1 MTLGEKIKKYR
12 ELRELTQRELGQ
24 KVGFSSGTEDS
35 RIRKYEK
42 NMMAPKTDIRRKIAE
57 ALDIDMSALN
67 DIDIQT
73 EKDAIRALFYLEEK
87 YGMDI
92 KKTDRE
98 IRLTFDID
106 NTDIWK
112 LIEYLEEWATKKEE
126 YIKKK
131 GNTTGEFQWKIYEK
145 YNGIKKLKAGFV
157 NEMEARE
164 YASFLEN
171 CNRMAGYNGSRF
183 SIEYGCPVSEAQE
196 GYDIWKAQF
205 PKNLECTEIRHIYFD
220 LTPSSFFRSSSNFST
235 YFIISGL
242 FSFSI
247 MYEYILF
254 LASDVI
260 LLSITCPT
268 KNCSLPSTGTKVL
281 A

>member
-24 KVGFSSGTEDS
+24 KVGFSAGTEDS

-73 EKDAIRALFYLEEK
+73 EKDAIRVLFYLEEK

-183 SIEYGCPVSEAQE
+183 SIEYDCPVSEAQE
-196 GYDIWKAQF
+196 EYDIWKAQF
-205 PKNLECTEIRHIYFD
+205 PKSLERTEIRH
-220 LTPSSFFRSSSNFST
+220 N
-235 YFIISGL
+235 
-242 FSFSI
+242 
-247 MYEYILF
+247 
-254 LASDVI
+254 
-260 LLSITCPT
+260 
-268 KNCSLPSTGTKVL
+268 
-281 A
+281 

>member
-1 MTLGEKIKKYR
+1 MKTRLTKSEMEIMEVLWDEGKALTTSEIIQRSKEKEKEWKDSSVHLLIKS
-12 ELRELTQRELGQ
+12 LM
-24 KVGFSSGTEDS
+24 
-35 RIRKYEK
+35 
-42 NMMAPKTDIRRKIAE
+42 N
-57 ALDIDMSALN
+57 
-67 DIDIQT
+67 
-73 EKDAIRALFYLEEK
+73 KDVIRALFYLEEK

-205 PKNLECTEIRHIYFD
+205 PKNLERTEIRH
-220 LTPSSFFRSSSNFST
+220 N
-235 YFIISGL
+235 
-242 FSFSI
+242 
-247 MYEYILF
+247 
-254 LASDVI
+254 
-260 LLSITCPT
+260 
-268 KNCSLPSTGTKVL
+268 
-281 A
+281 

>member
-24 KVGFSSGTEDS
+24 KVGFSAGTEDS

-112 LIEYLEEWATKKEE
+112 LIEYLEEWATKK
-126 YIKKK
+126 K
-131 GNTTGEFQWKIYEK
+131 
-145 YNGIKKLKAGFV
+145 
-157 NEMEARE
+157 
-164 YASFLEN
+164 
-171 CNRMAGYNGSRF
+171 
-183 SIEYGCPVSEAQE
+183 SI
-196 GYDIWKAQF
+196 
-205 PKNLECTEIRHIYFD
+205 
-220 LTPSSFFRSSSNFST
+220 
-235 YFIISGL
+235 
-242 FSFSI
+242 
-247 MYEYILF
+247 
-254 LASDVI
+254 
-260 LLSITCPT
+260 
-268 KNCSLPSTGTKVL
+268 
-281 A
+281 

>member
-1 MTLGEKIKKYR
+1 
-12 ELRELTQRELGQ
+12 
-24 KVGFSSGTEDS
+24 
-35 RIRKYEK
+35 
-42 NMMAPKTDIRRKIAE
+42 
-57 ALDIDMSALN
+57 
-67 DIDIQT
+67 
-73 EKDAIRALFYLEEK
+73 
-87 YGMDI
+87 MDI

-205 PKNLECTEIRHIYFD
+205 PKNLERTEIRH
-220 LTPSSFFRSSSNFST
+220 N
-235 YFIISGL
+235 
-242 FSFSI
+242 
-247 MYEYILF
+247 
-254 LASDVI
+254 
-260 LLSITCPT
+260 
-268 KNCSLPSTGTKVL
+268 
-281 A
+281 

>member
-12 ELRELTQRELGQ
+12 ELRGLTQRELGQ
-24 KVGFSSGTEDS
+24 KVGFSAGTEDS

-42 NMMAPKTDIRRKIAE
+42 NMMAPKIDIRRKIAE

-73 EKDAIRALFYLEEK
+73 EKGAIRALFYLEEK

-145 YNGIKKLKAGFV
+145 YNGIKKLKCPMRRRALT
-157 NEMEARE
+157 
-164 YASFLEN
+164 AS
-171 CNRMAGYNGSRF
+171 M
-183 SIEYGCPVSEAQE
+183 
-196 GYDIWKAQF
+196 
-205 PKNLECTEIRHIYFD
+205 
-220 LTPSSFFRSSSNFST
+220 RST
-235 YFIISGL
+235 
-242 FSFSI
+242 
-247 MYEYILF
+247 
-254 LASDVI
+254 A
-260 LLSITCPT
+260 
-268 KNCSLPSTGTKVL
+268 
-281 A
+281 

>member
-1 MTLGEKIKKYR
+1 
-12 ELRELTQRELGQ
+12 
-24 KVGFSSGTEDS
+24 
-35 RIRKYEK
+35 
-42 NMMAPKTDIRRKIAE
+42 
-57 ALDIDMSALN
+57 
-67 DIDIQT
+67 
-73 EKDAIRALFYLEEK
+73 
-87 YGMDI
+87 MDI

-112 LIEYLEEWATKKEE
+112 LIEYLEEWPTKKEE

-196 GYDIWKAQF
+196 EYDIWKAQF
-205 PKNLECTEIRHIYFD
+205 PKNLERTEIRH
-220 LTPSSFFRSSSNFST
+220 N
-235 YFIISGL
+235 
-242 FSFSI
+242 
-247 MYEYILF
+247 
-254 LASDVI
+254 
-260 LLSITCPT
+260 
-268 KNCSLPSTGTKVL
+268 
-281 A
+281 